1 MSRRRHDATK
11 VTSANNRCEVLVV
24 GAGPT
29 GLMLALW
36 LARLGVHVR
45 VVDKNERPGTTS
57 RALVVHA
64 RSLEFFQQLGIAD
77 SAVAR
82 GRKFAGLRLWTHG
95 ECQGRIALGDIGEGL
110 SPFPYMLIL
119 PQDEQERLLIETL
132 RECGIEVER
141 HTELVA
147 FEDNGE
153 SVVARLQR
161 PDASEERCTCSY
173 IAGCDGTHSTVR
185 HALGVNF
192 SGETYTHLF
201 YVADVQAKGAML
213 NGELNL
219 ALDTSDFLAVFPL
232 PDENG
237 VRLIGTIEESA
248 ASESPDELRWE
259 DVSPAILEHLPL
271 EVVRMNW
278 FSTYH
283 VHHRVASRFR
293 AGRAFLLGDAA
304 HIHSPVGGQGMN
316 TGLGDAVNL
325 SWKLAMALRGRA
337 SSRLLD
343 SYEAERIPFA
353 RRLVATT
360 DRVFTFVTRDGQLA
374 RVVREELVP
383 RVLPALL
390 EIDSARRYMFRTV
403 SQIMIEY
410 RDSALSTGQAGAV
423 HGGDRLPWTGG
434 NFASLASLQW
444 QVHVYGNAPEELADT
459 CRELDLPLH
468 TFPGQAEA
476 AGLPRNAMCLVRPD
490 GYVALVDAV
499 PDAGKLRAYCAER
512 GIVR

>member
-1 MSRRRHDATK
+1 
-11 VTSANNRCEVLVV
+11 
-24 GAGPT
+24 
-29 GLMLALW
+29 
-36 LARLGVHVR
+36 
-45 VVDKNERPGTTS
+45 
-57 RALVVHA
+57 
-64 RSLEFFQQLGIAD
+64 
-77 SAVAR
+77 
-82 GRKFAGLRLWTHG
+82 
-95 ECQGRIALGDIGEGL
+95 
-110 SPFPYMLIL
+110 
-119 PQDEQERLLIETL
+119 
-132 RECGIEVER
+132 
-141 HTELVA
+141 
-147 FEDNGE
+147 
-153 SVVARLQR
+153 
-161 PDASEERCTCSY
+161 
-173 IAGCDGTHSTVR
+173 
-185 HALGVNF
+185 
-192 SGETYTHLF
+192 
-201 YVADVQAKGAML
+201 
-213 NGELNL
+213 
-219 ALDTSDFLAVFPL
+219 
-232 PDENG
+232 
-237 VRLIGTIEESA
+237 
-248 ASESPDELRWE
+248 
-259 DVSPAILEHLPL
+259 
-271 EVVRMNW
+271 
-278 FSTYH
+278 
-283 VHHRVASRFR
+283 
-293 AGRAFLLGDAA
+293 
-304 HIHSPVGGQGMN
+304 
-316 TGLGDAVNL
+316 VNL

-444 QVHVYGNAPEELADT
+444 QVHVYGNAPEELAET